1 MLVQNTSATHCATF
15 TTISWYSLKTVM
27 IHRFTS
33 FIKWQANEYHLVHVN
48 YTSYRIHELQEIML
62 RSVNH
67 LPRFIARSNVII
79 RNIDFFSST
88 NKSDFYFSA
97 FLPAI
102 PFANSAS
109 EAEKWSVFSRKF
121 QSRSGKSA
129 MWYRH
134 ECKEFLIQISH
145 FRSIILSNLRY
156 LWIMNYFNIP
166 YILFTELSRD
176 RSLLRCCGCGR
187 GWCRIESRL
196 WFR

>member
-1 MLVQNTSATHCATF
+1 MLVRNTSTYCATF

-79 RNIDFFSST
+79 RNIDFSLRRINLIFTFPLFFQRFPSQTQYLKQKSGRYFHVNFSPGQEKVQCGTDT
-88 NKSDFYFSA
+88 NVKNFKYKFPISILSFYRIYVIYQ
-97 FLPAI
+97 L
-102 PFANSAS
+102 
-109 EAEKWSVFSRKF
+109 W
-121 QSRSGKSA
+121 
-129 MWYRH
+129 
-134 ECKEFLIQISH
+134 
-145 FRSIILSNLRY
+145 IILISY
-156 LWIMNYFNIP
+156 MFF
-166 YILFTELSRD
+166 FTELSRD

>member
-1 MLVQNTSATHCATF
+1 MLVQNTSTYCATF

-79 RNIDFFSST
+79 RNIDFSLRRI
-88 NKSDFYFSA
+88 NLIFYFSA

-102 PFANSAS
+102 SFANPVS
-109 EAEKWSVFSRKF
+109 EAEKWSVFSRKL

-134 ECKEFLIQISH
+134 ECKEF
-145 FRSIILSNLRY
+145 
-156 LWIMNYFNIP
+156 
-166 YILFTELSRD
+166 
-176 RSLLRCCGCGR
+176 
-187 GWCRIESRL
+187 
-196 WFR
+196 